1 MRPRCRRP
9 QCGHAGRLDEATTR
23 GLVIFYVFERIAQLE
38 KSIKCSVR
46 ALCRTDDGA
55 VDETKKAMWSIL
67 LREDSCCS
75 CAYAKA
81 VLSLRNCRAARF
93 VCSFALSGRP
103 ILFFFFFFSAEKPA

>member
-1 MRPRCRRP
+1 M
-9 QCGHAGRLDEATTR
+9 
-23 GLVIFYVFERIAQLE
+23 FERIAQLE

-81 VLSLRNCRAARF
+81 VLSLRNCRAAWV

-103 ILFFFFFFSAEKPA
+103 ILFFFFFFRWKSQPECQPSSEPRNAESDCTKSH